1 MGNDMQISRRQFLG
15 YGLGGAAG
23 SLVGGLG
30 FPSASLAAD
39 TIKAGVLLDLSGPLQ
54 LYGHVKAQCL
64 ELAADEINAKGGL
77 LGKKIELVK
86 YDTQSNNQLYG
97 QYAQQL
103 ALKDRVAVVHGAIT
117 SAARE
122 VARPVLA
129 RAKTLY
135 IMNMINEGP
144 EGACDRNMFTTG
156 PTPQQLLNN
165 LIPYMIKKHGKKV
178 YILAADYI
186 FGQLSAKWAE
196 RIAKENGGEVVGLD
210 LFPMDVD
217 KFGSTIGKIQAAKPD
232 FVFNVFVGPA
242 HAAFYGQ
249 WASAG
254 MNKRI
259 PMASHT
265 IGDSGEQLRMPP
277 DVSEGIVT
285 VKNYF
290 DELDTPASK
299 AFIERFKKR
308 FADYTYVGSLGVAD
322 YQGMLLWAEAV
333 RKAGSVDRRKVIE
346 AFESGIAIDGP
357 SGRLAS
363 HPATHYCTMDMYLAE
378 IQNSRFKVQESW
390 KQVPP
395 VSAGDNSCD
404 VLKMSL

>member
-1 MGNDMQISRRQFLG
+1 MQINRRKFLG

-23 SLVGGLG
+23 TLAGGLG
-30 FPSASLAAD
+30 FPAASLAAD
-39 TIKAGVLLDLSGPLQ
+39 TIKVGVLLDTSGPLQ
-54 LYGHVKAQCL
+54 MFGHPKSQCL
-64 ELAADEINAKGGL
+64 ELAAEEINAKGGL
-77 LGKKIELVK
+77 LGRQLQLVK

-122 VARPVLA
+122 VVRPVLA

-135 IMNMINEGP
+135 VMNMINEGP

-165 LIPYMIKKHGKKV
+165 LIPYMMKKHGKKV

-186 FGQLSAKWAE
+186 FGQLSAKQAE
-196 RIAKENGGEVVGLD
+196 RIAKEHGGEVVGVD
-210 LFPMDVD
+210 LFPLDVD
-217 KFGSTIGKIQAAKPD
+217 KFGSTISKIQAAKPD

-242 HAAFYGQ
+242 HGAFYGQ

-254 MNKRI
+254 MNKQI

-265 IGDSGEQLRMPP
+265 IGDGGEQMRMPP
-277 DVSEGIVT
+277 EVSQGIVT

-290 DELDTPASK
+290 DELDTPESK

-308 FADYTYVGSLGVAD
+308 FSDYSYVGALAMADYGGL
-322 YQGMLLWAEAV
+322 MLWAETV
-333 RKAGSVDRRKVIE
+333 RKAGSIDRKKVIE
-346 AFESGIAIDGP
+346 AFESGVSVEGP
-357 SGRLAS
+357 GGKLSS
-363 HPATHYCTMDMYLAE
+363 HPQTHYCVMDMYLAE
-378 IQNSRFKVQESW
+378 IQSSKFKVLESW
-390 KQVPP
+390 KQVAP
-395 VSAGDNSCD
+395 VDANDQTCN